1 MPTISFELGSPG
13 ITSGDALELYGPTMN
28 VAIGQADGSQPAGG
42 SALSLPSIRYPALI
56 DTGSRA
62 SCIDSTLAVELELPV
77 VEGMQRHVAG
87 ILGTGVTDVYLAQ
100 ISMPEL
106 GVSVAGHFTGVHLTA
121 GGQPY
126 RALIGRDILRNF
138 TMVYDGRTGVVSLS
152 ND

>member
-1 MPTISFELGSPG
+1 MPTINFELSGPG
-13 ITSGDALELYGPTMN
+13 LSSEDALEFYGPTLN
-28 VAIGQADGSQPAGG
+28 VEISRDSGAQPAAG
-42 SALSLPSIRYPALI
+42 SMRTQSRIRYPALI
-56 DTGSRA
+56 NTGSRV

-121 GGQPY
+121 AGQPY

-152 ND
+152 SD